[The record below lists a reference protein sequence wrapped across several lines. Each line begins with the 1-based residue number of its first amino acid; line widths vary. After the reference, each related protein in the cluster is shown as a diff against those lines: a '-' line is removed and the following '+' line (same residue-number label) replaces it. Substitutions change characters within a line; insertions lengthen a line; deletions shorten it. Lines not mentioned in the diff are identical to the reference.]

1 MAASKLLFIAPK
13 IGEKDLSQHIKAL
26 SESAKEIPE
35 LGRVVILSNDAPPKQ
50 SGAEL
55 MTYSSFNQKAQ
66 ASSDGALQ
74 SAEKGIK
81 NSDVLSLQF
90 TSGTTGAPKA
100 AMLTHRFELFP
111 IVVTWMLTRY
121 SETS

>member
-1 MAASKLLFIAPK
+1 MIASKLLFIAPK
-13 IGEKDLSQHIKAL
+13 IGEKDLAQHIKAL

-35 LGRVVILSNDAPPKQ
+35 LGRVVVLSKDAPPNQ

-55 MTYSSFNQKAQ
+55 MTYSSFNQKSQ
-66 ASSDGALQ
+66 SSSDGALQ

-100 AMLTHRFELFP
+100 AMLTHRFVFCFP
-111 IVVTWMLTRY
+111 K
-121 SETS
+121 